1 VTAESIEPTQ
11 ANFIPRDAFLRF
23 LKKNGEEAMRVPE
36 LLSNI
41 YHSTCR
47 EVRYLGLSASAAGKL
62 AMFLL
67 DQIDDGK
74 KDKIPDPKAFALS
87 HEEIGNMIGASRETV
102 TRLFASFERR
112 KLIEVHG
119 SILVVLNRNGLQ
131 TLVDA

>member
-1 VTAESIEPTQ
+1 
-11 ANFIPRDAFLRF
+11 
-23 LKKNGEEAMRVPE
+23 
-36 LLSNI
+36 
-41 YHSTCR
+41 
-47 EVRYLGLSASAAGKL
+47 
-62 AMFLL
+62 MFLL